1 MPGNLT
7 FDQTFAHSYRVIP
20 TELSR
25 NGEHPPIYF
34 PSLKRTGGKDG
45 LLLRFT
51 TSDGKQW
58 DGCFAFGN
66 YGLCG
71 VFALPDPARVC
82 VVSNGAG
89 YWVHVNEPEKS
100 SELHVFP
107 IRDARIVTGAGILLL
122 ADFTSLFAF
131 GYDGQLWRHCV
142 CWDDLKILDIQEGI
156 VSGTGY
162 DPTNSKQR
170 ASKFSI
176 ELATGRVL
184 QSPWS

>member
-1 MPGNLT
+1 
-7 FDQTFAHSYRVIP
+7 
-20 TELSR
+20 
-25 NGEHPPIYF
+25 
-34 PSLKRTGGKDG
+34 
-45 LLLRFT
+45 
-51 TSDGKQW
+51 
-58 DGCFAFGN
+58 
-66 YGLCG
+66 
-71 VFALPDPARVC
+71 
-82 VVSNGAG
+82 VSNGAG

-131 GYDGQLWRHCV
+131 GSDGQLWTHRV
-142 CWDDLKILDIQEGI
+142 CCDDLKILDIQQGI

-162 DPTNSKQR
+162 DPTNSKQS